1 MEHQTVHFESE
12 AWSAARKKAKKLG
25 SLAEAFIN
33 LGEHS
38 FDGEA
43 WNTLFDSLA
52 QPLLRKPESFQKL
65 EQFYTPELSK
75 LLRELTGKDYEAQI
89 PALLMLR
96 AEGQFSSTPLRRSYR
111 TSYLSVYL
119 PEWISLLAGLVHGYY
134 FSGSLYDKLFVGQE
148 GLSGFQYQLA
158 YALRQGDDQLFAA
171 LREAM
176 FGDNSELKLSRKMI
190 EAIVISGRNELLDDL
205 MKLLL
210 AAKLQEGLRQQI
222 LESADKGSTQTLTKI
237 LKSCIDNDLFRFSSA
252 VRALDVWTGLPMD
265 DTRPARAR
273 RSAQLAF
280 DVLTDEEKRK
290 TCLKSDDFMEVYFAL
305 WGQGC
310 HELAATYTLVEQLLE
325 DEKRSR
331 RLLAWYFVANTD
343 LAAYRMERACRHLD
357 ERDEESLAWITGC
370 LVQTQQLRSAYYFH
384 RNAKS
389 FPNPDLPQDREERR
403 RIFYALKD
411 LAAFIGDKKR
421 SYSDVPFP
429 GVTVTLS
436 NEPVIGCMMS
446 LAGFEMDRTLVR
458 ELPDLLPWMNADQ
471 RTALLCYFLH
481 PNTDSDD
488 RAVVMGRLGDRSVIV
503 KEEAVKALSVCTLSD
518 EELRELAA
526 VLRSKSSGLRG
537 VVMPVLR
544 AQSREKLL
552 PLLSEMLQSEEEYQ
566 NQAAIE
572 LLSEKKSKEPLLLEN
587 YRSDL
592 ERLRERKLS
601 TQTEILLDQLLPE
614 EDAPSYTP
622 ENGYGL
628 YEPEK
633 AAAWRDEL
641 DQSLSLQKPG
651 FLNKLLGKAQDGLM
665 SEQEIRDLFP
675 SRAEIDALQKRL
687 QAVFER
693 HADYEYEADGMDG
706 SRHKRLFGDL
716 SGYYIPLPVG
726 SGCYGL
732 RDPRARL
739 DMLPFAEEFREAF
752 GDYARDVR
760 KMLGLYAVTV
770 SYSNDHMAFHNE
782 HEPWFLPIQAK
793 GLAPVLLKSPANR
806 SIAEILL
813 NGGAPKTPFTEWTR
827 QLIGLLVWE
836 FDPLEVFD
844 LAFQIYRSMIAVL
857 GEGNLGRVCWKGG
870 SRPGINIYYV
880 SRRPD
885 TAAESRMLGIWRE
898 LIHKLK
904 LRDEDFALWF
914 PYEYRVA
921 HLTGRDL
928 MLSADHYFRAWE
940 NNIITRD
947 VLMEWLL
954 KPEAEPPQKIRV
966 LTGQRKYQWS
976 RDFCQQHPRAQE
988 IADVVIDRMVSVE
1001 EKRGELPTPLTMH
1014 CLGIERLEGAGHFC
1028 RLLAAL
1034 GKDNF
1039 VRGYEFSRNTEKR
1052 AVLSR
1057 LLKRCYPAK
1066 DDTPEELSTLLKATD
1081 ISDKRLAEAV
1091 MYAPQWAGFAEQ
1103 ILNWP
1108 GLKSAVW
1115 FFHAHINE
1123 NFSAEKETEV
1133 ALYSPISPQRFNDG
1147 AFDKNWFFEAY
1158 NQLGEKRFQT
1168 LYKSAKYITTGSN
1181 QHRRSQL
1188 YADAVLG
1195 RLNAAELRQEI
1206 IEKRNQ
1212 EKLRCYPLIPIA
1224 EGDTQEALRRYEFI
1238 QQFLKESKQFGAQRR
1253 ESEKKACLIAL
1264 ENLAITAGYSDVNRL
1279 IWQMETAKT
1288 EELRPLREPV
1298 DVDGYTVSL
1307 KIDDEGEASV
1317 AVEKGGKALKTL
1329 PKALTKN
1336 EIYLERKESAKEL
1349 KEQKRRA
1356 RESLERAMTEQ
1367 TEFTA
1372 AELQN
1377 LLRNPVLSP
1386 MVKRLLWCS
1395 DDSIGFLLE
1404 SDGRLEL
1411 TELNG
1416 IARPCGDT
1424 LRLAHPHD
1432 LKTAGVWADFMHLLF
1447 EQKLVQPFKQVFRE
1461 YYPLTADERQER
1473 TISRRYAGFQVQ
1485 PKRTLGLLKARGWTV
1500 DYEEG
1505 LQKVFYKENLVVR
1518 MFAMADWFSPAD
1530 IEAPTLETVEFFNR
1544 ETGENVA
1551 LEEIPPVLF
1560 SEVMR
1565 DLDLVVSVAYV
1576 GGVDP
1581 EASHSTVELR
1591 LALAGEII
1599 QLLHL
1604 NNVQFVGSHARI
1616 EGKLASWSVHMGSG
1630 IVHAQGKGMVAILP
1644 VHSQARGRIF
1654 LPFADDDPKT
1664 AEILSKIVLLAEDT
1678 KIKDPG
1684 ILGQL

>member
-12 AWSAARKKAKKLG
+12 AWRAARKKAKRLG
-25 SLAEAFIN
+25 KLAEAFIN

-38 FDGEA
+38 FDNEA
-43 WNTLFDSLA
+43 WKTLFDSLA
-52 QPLLRKPESFQKL
+52 RPLLRKPESFQKL

-75 LLRELTGKDYEAQI
+75 LLRELTDKGYEAQI

-96 AEGQFSSTPLRRSYR
+96 AEGQFSSSPLRRSYR
-111 TSYLSVYL
+111 TAFLSVYL
-119 PEWISLLAGLVHGYY
+119 SEWIRLLSGLVHGYY
-134 FSGSLYDKLFVGQE
+134 FSGSLYDKLFTNQE
-148 GLSGFQYQLA
+148 GLGGFEYQLA
-158 YALRQGDDQLFAA
+158 LALRQGDEQLIAA
-171 LREAM
+171 LREAIY
-176 FGDNSELKLSRKMI
+176 GDNSELKLSRKMI
-190 EAIVISGRNELLDDL
+190 EAIVISGRDELLDDL

-210 AAKLQEGLRQQI
+210 AARLQEGLRQQI
-222 LESADKGSTQTLTKI
+222 LESADKGSTEI
-237 LKSCIDNDLFRFSSA
+237 LKIILKTCMDNDLFRFSSA

-265 DTRPARAR
+265 DARPARAR
-273 RSAQLAF
+273 KNAQLAYE
-280 DVLTDEEKRK
+280 VLTEEEKRK
-290 TCLKSDDFMEVYFAL
+290 TYLESDDFMEVYFAL

-310 HELAATYTLVEQLLE
+310 HELAVTNGLVEKLLE

-343 LAAYRMERACRHLD
+343 LPSYRMERACRHLD
-357 ERDEESLAWITGC
+357 ERDEETLAWITGC
-370 LVQTQQLRSAYYFH
+370 LTQTQQLRSAFYF
-384 RNAKS
+384 RRSDKS

-403 RIFYALKD
+403 KVFFALKD
-411 LAAFIGDKKR
+411 LAAFIGNKKR

-429 GVTVTLS
+429 GVTVSLS

-446 LAGFEMDRTLVR
+446 LSGFEMDRTLVR

-471 RTALLCYFLH
+471 RTALICYFLH
-481 PNTDSDD
+481 PNTDADD
-488 RAVVMGRLGDRSVIV
+488 RAVVMALLGDRSVVV
-503 KEEAVKALSVCTLSD
+503 KEEAVKALAACTLSA
-518 EELRELAA
+518 EELRELAS

-572 LLSEKKSKEPLLLEN
+572 LLHEKKSDEPLLLEN

-601 TQTEILLDQLLPE
+601 TQTEILLSELLPAA
-614 EDAPSYTP
+614 DSASYTP

-628 YEPEK
+628 YDPDQ
-633 AAAWRDEL
+633 ADAWRAEL
-641 DQSLSLQKPG
+641 DRTLSLKKPG
-651 FLNKLLGKAQDGLM
+651 LLDKLLGKTQDGAM
-665 SEQEIRDLFP
+665 SEQEIRALFP
-675 SRAEIDALQKRL
+675 SQAEIDALQKRL

-706 SRHKRLFGDL
+706 ARHKHLFGDI
-716 SGYYIPLPVG
+716 SGYYIPLPAG
-726 SGCYGL
+726 CGCYGL
-732 RDPRARL
+732 HDPRARL
-739 DMLPFAEEFREAF
+739 DMLPFADDFREAF

-770 SYSNDHMAFHNE
+770 SCTSDYMAPHNE
-782 HEPWFLPIQAK
+782 LEPWFLPIQAK
-793 GLAPVLLKSPANR
+793 GLAPVLLKSPASR
-806 SIAEILL
+806 SMAEMLL
-813 NGGAPKTPFTEWTR
+813 NGAARKKPFTEWTR
-827 QLIGLLVWE
+827 QLIGLLIWE
-836 FDPLEVFD
+836 FDPHEIVM
-844 LAFQIYRSMIAVL
+844 LAFPVYRGMIAAL
-857 GEGNLGRVCWKGG
+857 GEDNLGRVCWKDGRR
-870 SRPGINIYYV
+870 SVTVVSYP

-885 TAAESRMLGIWRE
+885 TAAESRMFGIWRE

-904 LRDEDFALWF
+904 LSDEDFAQWF
-914 PYEYRVA
+914 PCEYRVS
-921 HLTGRDL
+921 HLSGRDL
-928 MLSADHYFRAWE
+928 MLSAEQYFRAWE
-940 NNIITRD
+940 NGIISRD

-954 KPEAEPPQKIRV
+954 KPEMEPPQKIRV
-966 LTGQRKYQWS
+966 LTGQRNYQWS
-976 RDFCQQHPRAQE
+976 RDFCQQHPRSQE
-988 IADVVIDRMVSVE
+988 IAGVLIDRMVSVE
-1001 EKRGELPTPLTMH
+1001 EKRGELPTQLTMH

-1039 VRGYEFSRNTEKR
+1039 VRGYEYSRNTEKR

-1066 DDTPEELSTLLKATD
+1066 DDTPEELATLLKATD
-1081 ISDKRLAEAV
+1081 ISDRRLAEAV
-1091 MYAPQWAGFAEQ
+1091 MYAPQWAGFAET

-1123 NFSAEKETEV
+1123 HFSAEKETEV

-1158 NQLGEKRFQT
+1158 NRLGENRFQT
-1168 LYKSAKYITTGSN
+1168 LYKSAKYITSGSN

-1195 RLNAAELRQEI
+1195 RLNASALRQEI
-1206 IEKRNQ
+1206 TEKRNQ

-1224 EGDTQEALRRYEFI
+1224 EGDSQEALRRYEFI
-1238 QQFLKESKQFGAQRR
+1238 QQFLKESRQFGAQRR
-1253 ESEKKACLIAL
+1253 ESEKKACAIAL
-1264 ENLAITAGYSDVNRL
+1264 ENLAITTGYSDVNRL

-1288 EELRPLREPV
+1288 EELRPLMEPV
-1298 DVDGYTVSL
+1298 DIDGYAVSL
-1307 KIDDEGEASV
+1307 RIDEEGEASV
-1317 AVEKGGKALKTL
+1317 AVSKDGRTLKTL
-1329 PKALTKN
+1329 PKTLARN
-1336 EIYLERKESAKEL
+1336 EIYLERKESAKEF

-1356 RESLERAMTEQ
+1356 RDSLERAMTEQ
-1367 TEFTA
+1367 TDFTA
-1372 AELQN
+1372 SELSN

-1395 DDSIGFLLE
+1395 EGRIGFLTEL
-1404 SDGRLEL
+1404 DGKLTL
-1411 TELNG
+1411 TELSG
-1416 IARPCGDT
+1416 AVQSCGDK

-1447 EQKLVQPFKQVFRE
+1447 EQKIVQPFKQVFRE

-1473 TISRRYAGFQVQ
+1473 TISRRFAGFQVQ

-1505 LQKVFYKENLVVR
+1505 LQKVFYRENLVVR

-1530 IEAPTLETVEFFNR
+1530 IEAPTLETVEFFSR

-1551 LEEIPPVLF
+1551 LEEVPPVLF

-1591 LALAGEII
+1591 LALAREILK
-1599 QLLHL
+1599 LLHL
-1604 NNVQFVGSHARI
+1604 NNVHFVGSHAKI

-1630 IVHAQGKGMVAILP
+1630 VVHAQGKGSVVILP

-1664 AEILSKIVLLAEDT
+1664 AEILSKLVLLAEDT

>member
-12 AWSAARKKAKKLG
+12 AWCAARKKAKRLG
-25 SLAEAFIN
+25 KLAEAFIN

-38 FDGEA
+38 FDNEA
-43 WNTLFDSLA
+43 WKTLFDSLA
-52 QPLLRKPESFQKL
+52 RPLLRKPESFQKL

-75 LLRELTGKDYEAQI
+75 LLRELTDKEYEAQI

-96 AEGQFSSTPLRRSYR
+96 AEGQFSSSPLRRSYR
-111 TSYLSVYL
+111 TTYLSVYL

-148 GLSGFQYQLA
+148 GLHSYEYQLA
-158 YALRQGDDQLFAA
+158 LALRQGDEQLFAA
-171 LREAM
+171 LREAIY
-176 FGDNSELKLSRKMI
+176 GDNSELKLSRKMI
-190 EAIVISGRNELLDDL
+190 EAIVISGRDELLDDL
-205 MKLLL
+205 IKLLL

-222 LESADKGSTQTLTKI
+222 LESADKGGTRTLTKI
-237 LKSCIDNDLFRFSSA
+237 LKTCLDNDLFRFSSA

-265 DTRPARAR
+265 DARPARAR
-273 RSAQLAF
+273 RSAQLAYE
-280 DVLTDEEKRK
+280 VLTEEEKRK
-290 TCLKSDDFMEVYFAL
+290 TYLESDDFMEVYFAL

-310 HELAATYTLVEQLLE
+310 HELAVTNGLVEKLLE

-343 LAAYRMERACRHLD
+343 LPSYRMERACRHLD
-357 ERDEESLAWITGC
+357 ERDEETLAWITGC

-384 RNAKS
+384 RSDKS
-389 FPNPDLPQDREERR
+389 FPNPDLPQDQEERR
-403 RIFYALKD
+403 KVFFALKD
-411 LAAFIGDKKR
+411 LAAFIGNKKR

-429 GVTVTLS
+429 GVAVTLS

-471 RTALLCYFLH
+471 RTALICYFLH
-481 PNTDSDD
+481 PNTDADD
-488 RAVVMGRLGDRSVIV
+488 RSVIMELLGDRSVIV
-503 KEEAVKALSVCTLSD
+503 KEEAVKALAACTLSA
-518 EELRELAA
+518 EELHELSSA
-526 VLRSKSSGLRG
+526 LRSKSSGLRG
-537 VVMPVLR
+537 VIMPVLR
-544 AQSREKLL
+544 AQPREKLL
-552 PLLSEMLQSEEEYQ
+552 PLLSEMLRSEEEYQ

-572 LLSEKKSKEPLLLEN
+572 LLSEQKGKEPALIEP
-587 YRSDL
+587 YRGDL

-601 TQTEILLDQLLPE
+601 TQTEILLDQMLPAS
-614 EDAPSYTP
+614 DSPSYTP
-622 ENGYGL
+622 GNGYGL
-628 YEPEK
+628 YDPDQ
-633 AAAWRDEL
+633 ADAWRQEL
-641 DQSLSLQKPG
+641 NQTLSLPKPG
-651 FLNKLLGKAQDGLM
+651 ILDKLLGKMQDGVM
-665 SEQEIRDLFP
+665 SEQEIRSLFP
-675 SRAEIDALQKRL
+675 TKAEVDALQKRL
-687 QAVFER
+687 MAVFER
-693 HADYEYEADGMDG
+693 HADYEYETDELDGA
-706 SRHKRLFGDL
+706 RHKRLFGDL
-716 SGYYIPLPVG
+716 SGYHFPMPVG
-726 SGCYGL
+726 CGCYGL
-732 RDPRARL
+732 TDAKARL
-739 DMLPFAEEFREAF
+739 GMLPFADEFREAF
-752 GDYARDVR
+752 GDCAQDVR
-760 KMLGLYAVTV
+760 KMLGLYAVTA
-770 SYSNDHMAFHNE
+770 SYRYDYFMDHGKI
-782 HEPWFLPIQAK
+782 EPWFLPIQAK
-793 GLAPVLLKSPANR
+793 GLAPTLLERPSMQ
-806 SIAEILL
+806 SMAEMLL
-813 NGGAPKTPFTEWTR
+813 HGGATAMRIPNLAR
-827 QLIGLLVWE
+827 DLIGLLVWE
-836 FDPLEVFD
+836 FDPHEIFS
-844 LAFQIYRSMIAVL
+844 LAFQVYRGMISVI
-857 GEGNLGRVCWKGG
+857 GEENLGRTYRKEG
-870 SRPGINIYYV
+870 SRPGIAIHYPGH
-880 SRRPD
+880 RPD

-904 LRDEDFALWF
+904 LCDDDFALWF
-914 PYEYRVA
+914 PCEYRVS
-921 HLTGRDL
+921 HLADRDL
-928 MLSADHYFRAWE
+928 LLSAEQYFRAWE
-940 NNIITRD
+940 NSIISRD

-954 KPEAEPPQKIRV
+954 KPETEPPQKIRV

-976 RDFCQQHPRAQE
+976 RDFCQQHPRAHE
-988 IADVVIDRMVSVE
+988 ITEVLIDRMVSVE
-1001 EKRGELPTPLTMH
+1001 EKRGELPTQLTVH
-1014 CLGIERLEGAGHFC
+1014 CLGIEQLEGAGHFC

-1039 VRGYEFSRNTEKR
+1039 FRGYEFSRNTEKR

-1066 DDTPEELSTLLKATD
+1066 DDTPEELAALLKATD

-1091 MYAPQWAGFAEQ
+1091 MYAPQWAGFAET

-1123 NFSAEKETEV
+1123 NFSAEKETE
-1133 ALYSPISPQRFNDG
+1133 AAIYSPISPQKFNDG
-1147 AFDKNWFFEAY
+1147 AFDKNWFFDAY
-1158 NQLGEKRFQT
+1158 NKLGEKRFQT
-1168 LYKSAKYITTGSN
+1168 LYKSAKYITSGSN

-1195 RLNAAELRQEI
+1195 RLNAEELRQEI
-1206 IEKRNQ
+1206 SEKRNQ

-1224 EGDTQEALRRYEFI
+1224 EGDTQDALRRYEFI

-1253 ESEKKACLIAL
+1253 ESEKKACAIAL
-1264 ENLAITAGYSDVNRL
+1264 ENLAITTGFTDVNRL

-1288 EELRPLREPV
+1288 EELQPLMEPEEAE
-1298 DVDGYTVSL
+1298 GYLVSL
-1307 KIDDEGEASV
+1307 QIDNEGEASV
-1317 AVEKGGKALKTL
+1317 AVEKGGKQLKTL
-1329 PKALTKN
+1329 PKALAKN
-1336 EIYLERKESAKEL
+1336 EIYIERKESAKEL

-1367 TEFTA
+1367 TDFTA

-1395 DDSIGFLLE
+1395 EGSIGFLTERNGKLA
-1404 SDGRLEL
+1404 L
-1411 TELNG
+1411 TEISG
-1416 IARPCGDT
+1416 ETRPCGEP

-1518 MFAMADWFSPAD
+1518 MFAMADWFSPAE
-1530 IEAPTLETVEFFNR
+1530 IEAPTLETVEFFSR

-1551 LEEIPPVLF
+1551 LEEVPPVLF

-1591 LALAGEII
+1591 LALAGEILK
-1599 QLLHL
+1599 LLHID
-1604 NNVQFVGSHARI
+1604 NVHFVGSHAKI

-1630 IVHAQGKGMVAILP
+1630 VVHAQGKGSIAILP

-1664 AEILSKIVLLAEDT
+1664 AEILSEIVLLAEDT